1 MTQGTCAL
9 KGFLNVNQPTLLR
22 ATSGGRQA
30 VLTKAKAF
38 WDQHIV
44 AGVPPAPKGLDDVRL
59 IFPEANPEYVAE
71 ADEA

>member
-1 MTQGTCAL
+1 
-9 KGFLNVNQPTLLR
+9 
-22 ATSGGRQA
+22 